1 VENRNILIGMGT
13 GLVAGFVLGYGT
25 GAYFTTGSGVQA
37 PPKAMTA
44 PPSPQV
50 PPMAAQA
57 QVEAVNRITATKDA
71 LQRDPS
77 NVEAWIALGNDYF
90 DTHQP
95 QLSVDAYAKA
105 LALSPKH
112 PHLADILTDQGV
124 MYREMKAFD
133 KALANFKQANKVA
146 PNHLPCLLNMGVV
159 YATDMHDLPAAK
171 KAWNRILEID
181 PASIQ
186 AEQARK
192 FLSSL

>member
-13 GLVAGFVLGYGT
+13 GLVAGFVLGYGA
-25 GAYFTTGSGVQA
+25 GAYFTAGSGVQA
-37 PPKAMTA
+37 PPPAVAA

-50 PPMAAQA
+50 PPMGAQA
-57 QVEAVNRITATKDA
+57 QVETINRISATKDA

-77 NVEAWIALGNDYF
+77 NVDAWISLGNDYF

-105 LALSPKH
+105 LALSPQH
-112 PHLADILTDQGV
+112 PRLADILTDQGV
-124 MYREMKAFD
+124 MYREMKSFD
-133 KALANFKQANKVA
+133 KALANFKQANKIA

-159 YATDMHDLPAAK
+159 YATDMHDKAAAK

-181 PASIQ
+181 PSSVQ
-186 AEQARK
+186 ADQARK
-192 FLSSL
+192 FLATM